1 MYQYLDR
8 SVSELAPGDALLV
21 WAMRQWVA
29 AMRGGR
35 CPCAA
40 LGPALAARR
49 LGAMLPDFNIAMMLL
64 DREGVGAL
72 QFRATGCLSLG
83 DDEALL
89 LALHAAAAKGQEIV
103 VQNIVE
109 ALVKPEA
116 QRTLQFA
123 ATRIAQALAA

>member
-1 MYQYLDR
+1 MYQFLDR
-8 SVSELAPGDALLV
+8 TVSELVPGDALLV
-21 WAMRQWVA
+21 WAMRQWVS

-49 LGAMLPDFNIAMMLL
+49 LSTILPDFNIAMMLL
-64 DREGVGAL
+64 DREGIASL
-72 QFRATGCLSLG
+72 QFRTVGCLSLG

-89 LALHAAAAKGQEIV
+89 LALHAAAAKGQETV
-103 VQNIVE
+103 VRNIVE

>member
-8 SVSELAPGDALLV
+8 SVSDLAPGDALLV

-49 LGAMLPDFNIAMMLL
+49 LGTMLPDFNIAMMLL
-64 DREGVGAL
+64 DREGVGEL
-72 QFRATGCLSLG
+72 QFRAVGCLSLG

-116 QRTLQFA
+116 QRTLRFA

>member
-1 MYQYLDR
+1 MYQFLDR
-8 SVSELAPGDALLV
+8 TVSELAPGEALLV
-21 WAMRQWVA
+21 WAMRQWVE

-40 LGPALAARR
+40 IGPAFSARR
-49 LGAMLPDFNIAMMLL
+49 VGAVLPDFNIAMMLL
-64 DREGVGAL
+64 DRESVMSL
-72 QFRATGCLSLG
+72 QFRQVGCLNLG

-89 LALHAAAAKGQEIV
+89 LALTAAAAKGQENV

>member
-8 SVSELAPGDALLV
+8 PVSDLAASEALLV

-49 LGAMLPDFNIAMMLL
+49 LAAMLPDFNIAMMLL
-64 DREGVGAL
+64 DREGHAQL
-72 QFRATGCLSLG
+72 QFCSVTCGRVS

-89 LALHAAAAKGQEIV
+89 LSLHAAAARGEEILV
-103 VQNIVE
+103 GRIAE
-109 ALVKPEA
+109 ALVKPDA
-116 QRTLQFA
+116 QRSLQFA
-123 ATRIAQALAA
+123 AGRIARFMAA

>member
-1 MYQYLDR
+1 MYQFLDR
-8 SVSELAPGDALLV
+8 SVSDLARSEALLV
-21 WAMRQWVA
+21 WAMRQWVG

-40 LGPALAARR
+40 VGPALAAHR
-49 LGAMLPDFNIAMMLL
+49 LSEILPDFNIAMMLL
-64 DREGVGAL
+64 DRDGVASL
-72 QFRATGCLSLG
+72 QFRTVGCLSLG

-89 LALHAAAAKGQEIV
+89 LALHAAAAKGQETV

-116 QRTLQFA
+116 QRTLRFA
-123 ATRIAQALAA
+123 ATRVALALAA

>member
-1 MYQYLDR
+1 MYQYLDKT
-8 SVSELAPGDALLV
+8 VTELTSGDALLV
-21 WAMRQWVA
+21 WAMRQWVE

-49 LGAMLPDFNIAMMLL
+49 LGALLPDLNIAMMLL
-64 DREGVGAL
+64 DREGAGEL
-72 QFRATGCLSLG
+72 QFRHVTCASLG

-89 LALHAAAAKGQEIV
+89 LALHAAAAKGQGIV